1 MATTPNMTPQRLW
14 IMGTDENG
22 NKQPPFS
29 FDAVLSESH
38 TSKLAIMENPVET
51 GVVVADHAFM
61 LPRELEI
68 QAVVS
73 DVWLGMRPDGQTDG
87 SKAQQVGPVAKDK
100 DWLVPSEG
108 GDTSSRHQRAWQ
120 SMLGL
125 QASANPFSVQTGL
138 LIYDNMLIVE
148 LSANQDKRTASTLLF
163 TAKLREVLV
172 VSTETVKYPPRG
184 DKKTTRAA
192 SKKTTSGEKQAVAP
206 AAEQKKASLALQG
219 LRATGAVN

>member
-1 MATTPNMTPQRLW
+1 MDATPDMLPQRLW

-22 NKQPPFS
+22 NVQPPFQ
-29 FDAVLSESH
+29 FDAVLNESH

-51 GVVVADHAFM
+51 GVIVADHAFM

-73 DVWLGMRPDGQTDG
+73 DVWLRMRGDQTDG
-87 SKAQQVGPVAKDK
+87 SRAQQPGGLAKDF
-100 DWLVPSEG
+100 DWLIPSEG
-108 GDTSSRHQRAWQ
+108 GDTSRRDQRAFQ

-125 QASANPFSVQTGL
+125 QASAATFSVQTGL
-138 LIYDNMLIVE
+138 RLYTNMLLVE
-148 LSANQDKRTASTLLF
+148 LSASQDRRTASALIF

-172 VSTETVKYPPRG
+172 VSTKTAKYPPRA
-184 DKKTTRAA
+184 DKKTTVNA
-192 SKKTTSGEKQAVAP
+192 SKKTTSGDKAAVPP
-206 AAEQKKASLALQG
+206 ADAKKPSVLLQG